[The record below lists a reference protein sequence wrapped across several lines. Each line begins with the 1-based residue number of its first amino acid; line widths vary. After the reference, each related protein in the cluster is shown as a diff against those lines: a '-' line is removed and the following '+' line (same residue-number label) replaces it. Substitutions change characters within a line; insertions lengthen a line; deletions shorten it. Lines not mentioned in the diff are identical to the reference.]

1 MPELRTVNAA
11 AVAFLL
17 MLVLFLTVYFGG
29 YFALSVKH
37 SGATANDWCL
47 IFRSPWLTKLYQPAA
62 RIESALTGD
71 EVCTYYQPPSP

>member
-17 MLVLFLTVYFGG
+17 MLVLFLTVYFGA

-37 SGATANDWCL
+37 SGATA
-47 IFRSPWLTKLYQPAA
+47 
-62 RIESALTGD
+62 D
-71 EVCTYYQPPSP
+71 EGTYRGPDRTTLGE